1 MSDQMHNSP
10 ETARAQC
17 RQFDLNLSAY
27 LEGDGH
33 PEVARHAEECPFCSA
48 ILADLQL
55 IQSKSHEVLREDPPA
70 SVWAKIHASIKSAR
84 AQCLQFDLNLPAYLE
99 DGGHPEVLTHAQ
111 QCASCSGILADL
123 QLIQSQSRE
132 AILEDPPARVWA
144 NVRATL
150 DAEGVF
156 REPSP
161 GWFGWPGWSAWFPK
175 TGPLRY
181 ATPFAAFALLVL
193 FGATLLVPPTSV
205 GPKMVSNL
213 SSEPFIE
220 ASFAAPA
227 ELDKMETAYRDRAKS
242 FDPAVQASYQ
252 KGLESLD
259 NSIQECQESVRKE
272 PGNTLAR
279 EYLATAYQQ
288 KAAVLSAALEY
299 DGR

>member
-1 MSDQMHNSP
+1 MSDQMHNSS
-10 ETARAQC
+10 EAARAQC
-17 RQFDLNLSAY
+17 RQFDLNLPAY

-33 PEVARHAEECPFCSA
+33 LEVATHAQDCPFCSVV
-48 ILADLQL
+48 LADLQL
-55 IQSKSHEVLREDPPA
+55 IRSQSLEAMIEDPPA
-70 SVWAKIHASIKSAR
+70 KVWANIHASIMSAR

-99 DGGHPEVLTHAQ
+99 DGAYPGVLTHAQ
-111 QCASCSGILADL
+111 QCASCSGVLADL
-123 QLIQSQSRE
+123 QMIQSQSHE

-156 REPSP
+156 REPST
-161 GWFGWPGWSAWFPK
+161 GWFAWPGWSAWFPK
-175 TGPLRY
+175 TGLLRY
-181 ATPFAAFALLVL
+181 ATPFAALSLLVL

-205 GPKMVSNL
+205 GPKMISSL
-213 SSEPFIE
+213 PSEPLMG

-227 ELDKMETAYRDRAKS
+227 GLDKMETAYRDRAKS

-252 KGLESLD
+252 KGLDTL
-259 NSIQECQESVRKE
+259 NTSIQECQESVRKE
-272 PGNTLAR
+272 PGDTLAR